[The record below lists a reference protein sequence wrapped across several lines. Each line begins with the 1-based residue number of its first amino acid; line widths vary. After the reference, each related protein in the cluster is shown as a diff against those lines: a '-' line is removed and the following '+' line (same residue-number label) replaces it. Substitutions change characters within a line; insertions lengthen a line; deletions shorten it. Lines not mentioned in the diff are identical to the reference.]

1 MTHGIMSALPVRRS
15 NAMEHERTAT
25 DLAHHPLYINGAWC
39 EASEGR
45 TFLVTEPASGRPLAT
60 VADAS
65 AADVDRAVR
74 AARAAFD
81 AGPWPHTPPHERARI
96 LHAIADMLEERQ
108 FELAELESRDGGVP
122 IRKTSYVDIPLGLH
136 MMRIFAELARRSPY
150 EPLPWNDF
158 PAMSWNFVWREP
170 VGVCAQIIPWNY
182 AFCMAVWKIGPALAT
197 GNTVVFKPSSLAPLT
212 TIELFRMIDE
222 SGLLPRGVLNLVCG
236 PGAAAGEW
244 LVNHPLVDKVA
255 FTGSTEVGRKVMAA
269 AAGTIKKVTLELG
282 GKSASILLPDAD
294 LDLAI
299 DGVLF
304 GVFHHAGQLCESGT
318 RCLVP
323 RTIYPEVV
331 ARLAERAAKLRVG
344 DPLEL
349 ETDIGPLISEAQ
361 RERVE
366 RYIAV
371 GKEQG
376 ARLVAGGGRPE
387 GEPFAAGPYVMPTIF
402 ADVDNRSTIAQ
413 EEIFGPVLA
422 VIPYDDVNEAVALAN
437 DSLYGL
443 AGTVWSRDLRAAIEV
458 ARRLRT
464 GTVWINDHHILNPR
478 APFGG
483 YKQSGL
489 GREMGA
495 AGLLEYT
502 EAKHIHVDLGARRD
516 ERVWWDVVVP
526 TEH

>member
-1 MTHGIMSALPVRRS
+1 
-15 NAMEHERTAT
+15 MELDRTAT
-25 DLAHHPLYINGAWC
+25 DLAHHPLYIDGEWA

-45 TFLVTEPASGRPLAT
+45 TFTVTEPASGQPLAT

-65 AADVDRAVR
+65 EADVDRAVR

-81 AGPWPHTPPHERARI
+81 SGPWPHTPPHERARI
-96 LHAIADMLEERQ
+96 LHAITDVLEERQ
-108 FELAELESRDGGVP
+108 FELAELEARDGGVP

-136 MMRIFAELARRSPY
+136 MMRIFAELSRRHPY

-197 GNTVVFKPSSLAPLT
+197 GNTVVFKPSSLSPLT
-212 TIELFRMIDE
+212 SIELVRIINDT
-222 SGLLPRGVLNLVCG
+222 GLLPKGVINLVTG

-255 FTGSTEVGRKVMAA
+255 FTGSTEVGRKVMTA

-304 GVFHHAGQLCESGT
+304 GVFHHSGQLCESGT
-318 RCLVP
+318 RCLVH
-323 RTIYPEVV
+323 RSIYDEVV
-331 ARLAERAAKLRVG
+331 GRLAERTSKLRIG

-366 RYIAV
+366 RYIAI
-371 GKEQG
+371 GKQEG
-376 ARLVAGGGRPE
+376 ARLVVGGGRPE
-387 GEPFAAGPYVMPTIF
+387 GELYERGAYVQPTIF
-402 ADVDNRSTIAQ
+402 ADVDNRSTLAQ

-422 VIPYDDVNEAVALAN
+422 VIPYDDINQAVALAN
-437 DSLYGL
+437 DSMYGL
-443 AGTVWSRDLRAAIEV
+443 AGAVWSRDLRAAVEV
-458 ARRLRT
+458 AKRLRT

-489 GREMGA
+489 GREMGVQ
-495 AGLLEYT
+495 GLLEYT
-502 EAKHIHVDLGARRD
+502 EAKHIHVDLGTRRD

-526 TEH
+526 TEQ